1 MFIKYVTKLATRK
14 QIQELK
20 SKYQTIT
27 NTNTNEC
34 INEKKIHMK
43 REKDRANGKILKGHR
58 AVFNICSEK
67 YILSLFETTGGSST
81 VVFQIEAF
89 VSASCRKWSKSKHTI
104 NNQHFKIHPCLQD
117 QPRKRLKYWPTCFP
131 ASNPNAVSAQDPD
144 NCDLY
149 FWQHNALIL

>member
-1 MFIKYVTKLATRK
+1 MFIKYVTKLAARK

-43 REKDRANGKILKGHR
+43 REKDRANGKILKGHC

-104 NNQHFKIHPCLQD
+104 NNQHLYNSSLFT
-117 QPRKRLKYWPTCFP
+117 RPTQKK
-131 ASNPNAVSAQDPD
+131 VE
-144 NCDLY
+144 
-149 FWQHNALIL
+149 ILTNMLSCK

>member
-20 SKYQTIT
+20 SKYGYKYGYKHKYQTIT

-58 AVFNICSEK
+58 AVFNICSEM
-67 YILSLFETTGGSST
+67 YILSLFDRMAAAPWCFKLKLL
-81 VVFQIEAF
+81 FQLPAGNGPRANIQLI
-89 VSASCRKWSKSKHTI
+89 I
-104 NNQHFKIHPCLQD
+104 NIFTIHPCLQD
-117 QPRKRLKYWPTCFP
+117 QPRKRLKY
-131 ASNPNAVSAQDPD
+131 
-144 NCDLY
+144 
-149 FWQHNALIL
+149 

>member
-20 SKYQTIT
+20 HKYQTIT

-67 YILSLFETTGGSST
+67 YIRDGRSSST

-104 NNQHFKIHPCLQD
+104 KNQHLYNSSLFT
-117 QPRKRLKYWPTCFP
+117 RPTQKK
-131 ASNPNAVSAQDPD
+131 VE
-144 NCDLY
+144 
-149 FWQHNALIL
+149 ILTNMLSCK